1 MITAENISYQEI
13 IKDISFEIPD
23 HGVVGLVGPNGSGKT
38 TLLRTLFGALQPT
51 EGRVLLNGTPLATMR
66 ARTIAHEL
74 SVVAQDSG
82 EPPGYSLPVGGLQT
96 DQGIPRQCHGCV
108 TRPEHG
114 VGVLRLNPIV
124 GRRPAGGGGAAWRRT
139 RPGNPRAHL

>member
-1 MITAENISYQEI
+1 MITAENVSYQEI

-51 EGRVLLNGTPLATMR
+51 EGRVLLNGAPLASMR
-66 ARTIAHEL
+66 ARKIAHEL

-82 EPPGYSLPVGGLQT
+82 NH
-96 DQGIPRQCHGCV
+96 RK
-108 TRPEHG
+108 
-114 VGVLRLNPIV
+114 
-124 GRRPAGGGGAAWRRT
+124 
-139 RPGNPRAHL
+139 

>member
-23 HGVVGLVGPNGSGKT
+23 RGVVGLVGPNGSGKT

-51 EGRVLLNGTPLATMR
+51 EGRVLLNGTPLASMR

-74 SVVAQDSG
+74 SVVAKDSG

-114 VGVLRLNPIV
+114 VGVLRLDPLA
-124 GRRPAGGGGAAWRRT
+124 GRRPADGVGAA
-139 RPGNPRAHL
+139 